1 MKDLKYFKISEFDS
15 PDLPN
20 SGVNMDKDFLRL
32 LDKLRERVGFPMI
45 VNSGFR
51 THYHNRKVGGVASSS
66 HTRGLA
72 VDIKIKGNYERF
84 KIVSEALKLGINRI
98 GVYKTFVHLDVD
110 KSLVENVIWYQ

>member
-1 MKDLKYFKISEFDS
+1 MEKLKYFVVSEFDS

-20 SGVNMDKDFLRL
+20 SGVNMDKEFLRL
-32 LDKLRERVGFPMI
+32 LDKLRERVGFAI
-45 VNSGFR
+45 IINSGFR

-66 HTRGLA
+66 HTKGLA

-110 KSLVENVIWYQ
+110 KSLVENVIWYE